1 MSLKQIAV
9 FVENRQG
16 ALTEITDIMANS
28 GVDIRALSISETQDF
43 GILRMIVNDLET
55 AKTALTEA
63 KCVYSINDVV
73 GVEIPDKAGSMA
85 KVIRLLADD
94 GINIEYVYAFVG
106 NSGKNAWVVIRV
118 KDNEKAETLLK
129 ENGYRVFRDVDI
141 KNI

>member
-1 MSLKQIAV
+1 MSLKQIAI

-28 GVDIRALSISETQDF
+28 GDDIRALSISETQDF
-43 GILRMIVNDLET
+43 GILRMIVNDL
-55 AKTALTEA
+55 AAAQAALTEA

>member
-1 MSLKQIAV
+1 MSLKQIAI
-9 FVENRQG
+9 FVENRPG
-16 ALTEITDIMANS
+16 ALTEITDVMAES

-43 GILRMIVNDLET
+43 GILRMIVNDL
-55 AKTALTEA
+55 AAAQAALTEA

-73 GVEIPDKAGSMA
+73 GVEIPDSAGSMA
-85 KVIRLLADD
+85 KVIRILANE

-118 KDNEKAETLLK
+118 KDNEKAENVLK
-129 ENGYRVFRDVDI
+129 DNGYRVFCDADI